1 MLWFDTRCAAFG
13 IDIKSIATPEQ
24 TGGNLPYQVRAT
36 DTSGTITLRRD
47 TPAAALKK
55 AGELIG
61 DGSWDVQIV
70 TPDGQVY
77 ETDGFDALRVDAEA
91 QSTH

>member
-1 MLWFDTRCAAFG
+1 M
-13 IDIKSIATPEQ
+13 
-24 TGGNLPYQVRAT
+24 PYQVRGT

-70 TPDGQVY
+70 TPDGDVY
-77 ETDGFDALRVDAEA
+77 DTEKFDALRADAEV

>member
-1 MLWFDTRCAAFG
+1 MRDAPH
-13 IDIKSIATPEQ
+13 PESTSSRSRRRVE

-70 TPDGQVY
+70 TPDGHVY
-77 ETDGFDALRVDAEA
+77 ETDGFDALRVDAEV
-91 QSTH
+91 QTH